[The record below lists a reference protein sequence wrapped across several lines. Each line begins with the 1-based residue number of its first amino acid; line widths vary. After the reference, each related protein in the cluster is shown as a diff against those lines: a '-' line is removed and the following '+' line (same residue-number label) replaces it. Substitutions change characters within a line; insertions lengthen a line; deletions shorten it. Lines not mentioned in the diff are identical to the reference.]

1 MNEAIHHLGNDSS
14 SFHPAHSLI
23 RGVGPPDL
31 HHAKGRGL
39 ENCCSEDL
47 LWGSERDI
55 LASRAYQA
63 MVNMSKKH
71 IAHTKEYSLLYD

>member
-1 MNEAIHHLGNDSS
+1 LGEPTAQPERNI
-14 SFHPAHSLI
+14 FQQL
-23 RGVGPPDL
+23 
-31 HHAKGRGL
+31 L

-47 LWGSERDI
+47 PWGSERDI